1 MGFGGQMHDPI
12 RLKIGEGRPHGG
24 CIADVGL
31 KELVVRISLKIRQGS
46 RVASVGEFVDV
57 EDLVA
62 LGDKEMNKVGAD
74 ESGPAGDEDFH
85 VYSNRTMIRVGP
97 QKKAK

>member
-1 MGFGGQMHDPI
+1 MHDPI
-12 RLKIGEGRPHGG
+12 GLEIGEGRPHGG

-31 KELVVRISLKIRQGS
+31 KELVIRIALKICQGS
-46 RVASVGEFVDV
+46 WVSSVGELVDV

-62 LGDKEMNKVGAD
+62 LCDKEMDKIGAD

-85 VYSNRTMIRVGP
+85 VYSNRAMIRVGP
-97 QKKAK
+97 QKKKQNNQLR